1 MMAMVP
7 LPLAPQPPVR
17 SAMLVDS
24 VLVNTC
30 PTSFQKKARSW
41 GRDCVMPVAETV
53 CDAKQLVNSVVTGI
67 LVPVLGWLIVR
78 SVFNGL
84 PSSVRQVSAYDFT
97 NDQGDFPTCKVQ
109 GILICCIIAILACG
123 AVAAASSTA
132 ISYAFGAAGCVHGI
146 REMVVVGCATG
157 VPTCIAMIIGLMYL
171 YHSGSRHQDNKDNAS
186 SSYVVPKGQ
195 KLMLLE
201 VPEGANGS
209 VSGVPINPDIL
220 QTGTSAMASYSGAG
234 FPSSITVDQ
243 TASNLSSYQSPGGM

>member
-1 MMAMVP
+1 
-7 LPLAPQPPVR
+7 VR

-30 PTSFQKKARSW
+30 PTTFQKARSW
-41 GRDCVMPVAETV
+41 GRDCIMPKAQTV
-53 CDAKQLVNSVVTGI
+53 CDAKQIVNSVVTGI
-67 LVPVLGWLIVR
+67 LVPVLGWLMVR
-78 SVFNGL
+78 GVFNGL
-84 PSSVRQVSAYDFT
+84 PSRVRQVQNYDFT
-97 NDQGDFPTCKVQ
+97 DDQGDFPTCKVQ
-109 GILICCIIAILACG
+109 GILICCIMAILACA

-157 VPTCIAMIIGLMYL
+157 VPACLAMLIGLLYL
-171 YHSGSRHQDNKDNAS
+171 YHSGSRHQDNKENAS

-201 VPEGANGS
+201 VPEDGS
-209 VSGVPINPDIL
+209 SAGVPINPDIL

-243 TASNLSSYQSPGGM
+243 TSSYLSSYQSPGGM